1 VPLRKSLLEVSR
13 AGSKYIVMKVQIAPL
28 KKMGGALHETADSI
42 ENGIPSP
49 PREVFCSKNKLYSRI
64 RFFSHTI
71 PFVFLC

>member
-42 ENGIPSP
+42 ENGIPSSP
-49 PREVFCSKNKLYSRI
+49 KRG
-64 RFFSHTI
+64 
-71 PFVFLC
+71 FLF